1 MKSFIF
7 LLMINCTLAFQ
18 PSLRFV
24 KEYCRKYN
32 IDKSHNE
39 HHSKE
44 VLYWAVDIM
53 TNMNTTFGKSELN
66 VISEACILHDMVD
79 SKYRADGEYV
89 QNYLKQKYTKDET
102 DAVMNIINTMSYS
115 KIMKQD
121 RVVFPEWIDNSPYKR
136 AFHIVREG
144 DLLSSYNIARMI
156 DYRIAQ
162 NMPIFMIKR
171 EVPVLY
177 KKRMAKLVSQ
187 GHFVHD
193 PSRERA
199 KQLDSIAQLKLD
211 TIHSHDFRNLDYFT
225 FVDYIYL
232 TDLEFKF
239 KKLYK
244 SNK

>member
-1 MKSFIF
+1 MM
-7 LLMINCTLAFQ
+7 MINCTIAFQ
-18 PSLRFV
+18 SSLNFV
-24 KEYCRKYN
+24 KKYCKKYN

-44 VLYWAVDIM
+44 VLYWALDTM
-53 TNMNTTFGKSELN
+53 KNMNTTFRKTELN

-79 SKYRADGEYV
+79 SKYRGADGEHV
-89 QNYLKQKYTKDET
+89 HNFLKQKYNTEET

-121 RVVFPEWIDNSPYKR
+121 RVVFPEWIDHSPYKR

-156 DYRIAQ
+156 EYRIAQ
-162 NMPIFMIKR
+162 NMPINMIKK
-171 EVPVLY
+171 EIPIFY
-177 KKRMAKLVSQ
+177 HKRMAKLVDQ

-211 TIHSHDFRNLDYFT
+211 AVYSHDFRDLDYFT
-225 FVDYIYL
+225 FVDYIDPV
-232 TDLEFKF
+232 DLEFKF
-239 KKLYK
+239 KQLIK
-244 SNK
+244 